1 MTGSVEHRMHVIGAP
16 GYFIVHIRVKVTSMR
31 KGGKKIK
38 KVQEYGNITFLKRQ
52 NIKILI

>member
-1 MTGSVEHRMHVIGAP
+1 MT
-16 GYFIVHIRVKVTSMR
+16 VHIRVTVISLR
-31 KGGKKIK
+31 KRGKKIK

>member
-1 MTGSVEHRMHVIGAP
+1 MHVIGAP